1 MKNKKDEKQKYPISI
16 KTKEIRDSGVTLIA
30 LIVTII
36 VLIIIAS
43 ISIGAISGDKGIIK
57 EANETSSQAQ
67 KESIIEKIEADLYT
81 EKVKKGRTMKEQDLK
96 DIIDKNDYGTV
107 QEKSGENILVT
118 KDGQYEIK
126 FSEIIGW
133 EK

>member
-1 MKNKKDEKQKYPISI
+1 MRNKKNDKLNHPVSI

>member
-1 MKNKKDEKQKYPISI
+1 MRNKKNDKLNHPVSI

-96 DIIDKNDYGTV
+96 DIINKNDYGTV

>member
-1 MKNKKDEKQKYPISI
+1 MRNKKNDKLNHPVSI

-96 DIIDKNDYGTV
+96 DIINKNDYGTV

-133 EK
+133 